1 MARKVIPMLIDSNA
15 ADVQQMPISRRL
27 LLPPPA
33 RRRQPRWLPDGSAI
47 IVGEYPPTMIPATTG
62 PWQLRLLGG
71 FAIDDGRRRLTR
83 LHSRAAVLLLARLA
97 LRPGRDHGREELAA
111 LLWPE
116 ADVATGLARL
126 RQTLSTLR
134 ATLERRG
141 GLAEA
146 RPLLAADRRVLRL
159 VPGALVCDVWPF
171 EQTCAAGDA
180 AAASRLY
187 GGELLPGFADEWVVE
202 ERLRLQAL
210 ADRFGVVAARAAAA
224 TVLLQDPPAL
234 GDRAPPPVA
243 DPSLALPLPAGRW
256 HGDPETLAALSARA
270 DAQRVLTLR
279 GPGGIGKTRL
289 ALELLHRL
297 SAAGAPFDVLRFVSC
312 VQVQSLSALQDA
324 LLLALRPPPGAG
336 DALTR
341 CAQALAGRR
350 TLLVLDNADGLE
362 SAALH
367 WLQRALERL
376 PGLHLL
382 STSRRVLGLAG
393 EADHPV
399 PALALPADGAP
410 WTELARNPAVR
421 LFVERAVASR
431 ADFQLHPGNAEAVAT
446 LVQRLQGLPLALE
459 LAASRVRSL
468 PPAALLALLAQ
479 PGSGRW
485 SLLSRSGARAGDDP
499 RHASLLAVVDDS
511 LASLPAHA
519 AALLPWLAAA
529 PAALAADLVAHL
541 APAAGIGDDAAAARD
556 ALDELVAASLID
568 PACDD
573 GTETW
578 WALREPVRDRVLDR
592 QAATPRS
599 PWWWAVAA
607 WAEDLPQPWPLPR
620 LAPLWPLLA
629 WMARTADDTVPA
641 ADICRLAL
649 ALAPGWAER
658 SPPPAFVATL
668 DRVLVDQAATLPASL
683 RARSHALAAWLALAA
698 GGRDAACRQAA
709 LASADWPADP
719 AASARAHGQ
728 VAKVRW
734 RAEGDVAGA
743 RALLQQAVALAR
755 VAGDATTEAEAV
767 NQLAT
772 MANEVDADA
781 AAAEAGYRRAL
792 ALLEGVQP
800 RPLHAMRGVQHNVA
814 IALVYAGRT
823 TEALALIETLIADAR
838 ASGDQQLLAPLHN
851 ALGSALQ
858 DLGRLPEAMAATVQS
873 LDLAW
878 AALDT
883 EAVLYALWNLALLA
897 HRQGLAE
904 PAARLLG
911 YADHAWRTQFGPL
924 ARSDRRDLLRVRRAC
939 RRRLTPPLAEAIWRA
954 GQALSPAEA
963 VAQARRLAAA

>member
-1 MARKVIPMLIDSNA
+1 MTHA
-15 ADVQQMPISRRL
+15 
-27 LLPPPA
+27 LP
-33 RRRQPRWLPDGSAI
+33 SA
-47 IVGEYPPTMIPATTG
+47 
-62 PWQLRLLGG
+62 PWRLRLLGG
-71 FAIDDGRRRLTR
+71 FAIDDGQQRLTR

-116 ADVATGLARL
+116 ADGVTGLARL

-141 GLAEA
+141 GLAPA

-159 VPGALVCDVWPF
+159 VPGALACDVWPF
-171 EQTCAAGDA
+171 EQACAASDA
-180 AAASRLY
+180 AAAQRLY
-187 GGELLPGFADEWVVE
+187 AGELLPGFADEWVVE

-210 ADRFGVVAARAAAA
+210 ADRFGVATPATPMPTAA
-224 TVLLQDPPAL
+224 LLHDPPAL
-234 GDRAPPPVA
+234 GDRAPPPMPVA
-243 DPSLALPLPAGRW
+243 DPSQALPLPTGRW
-256 HGDPETLAALSARA
+256 HGDPDALAALAARA
-270 DAQRVLTLR
+270 GAERVLTLR

-297 SAAGAPFDVLRFVSC
+297 AGAGEPFDVLRFVSC
-312 VQVQSLSALQDA
+312 VQVQALPALQDA
-324 LLLALRPPPGAG
+324 LLLALRPPSAAG
-336 DALTR
+336 DALAR

-350 TLLVLDNADGLE
+350 ALLVLDNAEGLE
-362 SAALH
+362 PAALQ
-367 WLQRALERL
+367 WLLQALQRL

-382 STSRRVLGLAG
+382 LTSRRVLGLPG

-399 PALALPADGAP
+399 PALALPAPGTP
-410 WTELARNPAVR
+410 WADLARNPAVR
-421 LFVERAVASR
+421 LFVERAAASR
-431 ADFQLHPGNAEAVAT
+431 ADFQLHAGNAEAVAA

-468 PPAALLALLAQ
+468 PPAALLALLDQ

-485 SLLSRSGARAGDDP
+485 ALLARAGVRAGDDP

-511 LASLPAHA
+511 LASLPPAA

-541 APAAGIGDDAAAARD
+541 APAAGITADAAAARA
-556 ALDELVAASLID
+556 ALDELVAASLLD
-568 PACDD
+568 PAHDD
-573 GTETW
+573 GHETW
-578 WALREPVRDRVLDR
+578 WALREPVRDRVLD
-592 QAATPRS
+592 QQPATQLP
-599 PWWWAVAA
+599 PWWTAVAA
-607 WAEDLPQPWPLPR
+607 WAEGLPQPWPLAR

-629 WMARTADDTVPA
+629 WLARHHGADVPA
-641 ADICRLAL
+641 AAVCRLAL
-649 ALAPGWAER
+649 ALRPAWAER
-658 SPPPAFVATL
+658 SPPPAFVTAL
-668 DRVLVDQAATLPASL
+668 DRALHPAPDDAPAVLPAPL
-683 RARSHALAAWLALAA
+683 RTHSHALAARLALAA
-698 GGRDAACRQAA
+698 GERDLACRHAA
-709 LASADWPADP
+709 RAAAAWPAE
-719 AASARAHGQ
+719 AAERAQAQWQ

-743 RALLQQAVALAR
+743 RALLQQAVTTAQ
-755 VAGDATTEAEAV
+755 VAGDAAAEAEAV

-772 MANEVDADA
+772 MANEVDGDPE
-781 AAAEAGYRRAL
+781 AAEAGYRRAL
-792 ALLEGVQP
+792 ALLDGVQP
-800 RPLHAMRGVQHNVA
+800 RPLHALRGVRHNVA
-814 IALVYAGRT
+814 IALVYGGRPA
-823 TEALALIETLIADAR
+823 EALALIEPLIADAR

-873 LDLAW
+873 LELAW

-911 YADHAWRTQFGPL
+911 FADHAWRTQFGPL

-939 RRRLTPPLAEAIWRA
+939 RQRLTPPVAQAIWRA
-954 GQALSPAEA
+954 GQALSLADA
-963 VAQARRLAAA
+963 VGQARRLLPARP

>member
-1 MARKVIPMLIDSNA
+1 MTHA
-15 ADVQQMPISRRL
+15 
-27 LLPPPA
+27 LP
-33 RRRQPRWLPDGSAI
+33 SA
-47 IVGEYPPTMIPATTG
+47 
-62 PWQLRLLGG
+62 PWRLRLLGA
-71 FAIDDGRRRLTR
+71 FAIDDGQQRLTR

-116 ADVATGLARL
+116 ADGVTGLARL

-134 ATLERRG
+134 ATLERGG
-141 GLAEA
+141 GLAPA

-159 VPGALVCDVWPF
+159 VPGALACDVWPF
-171 EQTCAAGDA
+171 EQACAAGDA
-180 AAASRLY
+180 AAARRLY
-187 GGELLPGFADEWVVE
+187 AGELLPGFADEWVVE

-210 ADRFGVVAARAAAA
+210 ADRFDTVVARQAPSAI
-224 TVLLQDPPAL
+224 LPLQDPPAL
-234 GDRAPPPVA
+234 GDRAPPPLPVA

-256 HGDPETLAALSARA
+256 HGDCEALATLAARA
-270 DAQRVLTLR
+270 GAERVLTLR
-279 GPGGIGKTRL
+279 GPGGIGKTRM

-297 SAAGAPFDVLRFVSC
+297 APAGEPFDVLRFVSC
-312 VQVQSLSALQDA
+312 VQVQALPALQDA
-324 LLLALRPPPGAG
+324 LLLALRPPSAAG
-336 DALTR
+336 DVLAR

-350 TLLVLDNADGLE
+350 ALLVLDNAEGLE
-362 SAALH
+362 PAALQ
-367 WLQRALERL
+367 WLLQALQRL

-382 STSRRVLGLAG
+382 LTSRRVLGLAG

-399 PALALPADGAP
+399 PALALPAPGTH

-421 LFVERAVASR
+421 LFVERAAASR
-431 ADFQLHPGNAEAVAT
+431 ADFQLHAGNAEAVAA

-468 PPAALLALLAQ
+468 PPAALLALLDQ

-485 SLLSRSGARAGDDP
+485 ALLARAGVRAGDDP

-511 LASLPAHA
+511 LASLPPAA

-541 APAAGIGDDAAAARD
+541 APAAGIAADAAAARA
-556 ALDELVAASLID
+556 ALDELVAASLLD
-568 PACDD
+568 PAHDD
-573 GTETW
+573 GHETW
-578 WALREPVRDRVLDR
+578 WALREPVRDRVLE
-592 QAATPRS
+592 QQPATPQP
-599 PWWWAVAA
+599 PWYEAVAA
-607 WAEDLPQPWPLPR
+607 WAEGLPQPWPLAR
-620 LAPLWPLLA
+620 LAPLWPLLS
-629 WMARTADDTVPA
+629 WLARRQGTDVPA
-641 ADICRLAL
+641 MAVCRLAL
-649 ALAPGWAER
+649 ALRPAWAER
-658 SPPPAFVATL
+658 SPPPAFVTAL
-668 DRVLVDQAATLPASL
+668 DQALVDAAVALPAPL
-683 RARSHALAAWLALAA
+683 RARSHALAARLALAA
-698 GGRDAACRQAA
+698 GARELASRHAA
-709 LASADWPADP
+709 LAAAAWPAE
-719 AASARAHGQ
+719 AAERAQAQWQ

-734 RAEGDVAGA
+734 RAEGDVEGA
-743 RALLQQAVALAR
+743 RVLLQQSAATAR
-755 VAGDATTEAEAV
+755 IAGDAATEAEAV

-772 MANEVDADA
+772 MANEVDGDP

-800 RPLHAMRGVQHNVA
+800 RPLHALRGVRHNVA
-814 IALVYAGRT
+814 IALVYGGRPA
-823 TEALALIETLIADAR
+823 EALALIEPLIADAR

-873 LDLAW
+873 LELAW

-911 YADHAWRTQFGPL
+911 FADHAWRTQFGPL
-924 ARSDRRDLLRVRRAC
+924 ARSDRLDLLRVRRAC
-939 RRRLTPPLAEAIWRA
+939 RQRLTPPVAQAIWRA
-954 GQALSPAEA
+954 GRALQLADA
-963 VAQARRLAAA
+963 VARARRLLPARP